1 MNNGIETNYDS
12 LKEIGD
18 FLTKKSKE
26 LDTLYGDL
34 KLLYDEISENW
45 SGADFDNYI
54 SKANEILKKNQDQS
68 KNVGILGDVL
78 TYAANRYSSSDF
90 EFEKNAEG
98 EIING

>member
-1 MNNGIETNYDS
+1 MSCIETNYDS
-12 LKEIGD
+12 LKEIGN
-18 FLTKKSKE
+18 FLTKKSRE

-45 SGADFDNYI
+45 SGEDFDSYI

-68 KNVGILGDVL
+68 KNIGILGDVI